1 MFDLLIMAVVHVL
14 LSVYFLVDKLTVT
27 VLPQAVYPRVWF
39 LYDWLY
45 RAAVRIAP
53 YEIPPVY
60 EGMPY

>member
-1 MFDLLIMAVVHVL
+1 MALAHVL
-14 LSVYFLVDKLTVT
+14 LLCYFVVDKLAAA
-27 VLPQAVYPRVWF
+27 VLPVAVYPRAWP

-60 EGMPY
+60 EGMAY